1 MKTHW
6 LGAVAAA
13 ALLAAGPALAQTTVA
28 PIIRV
33 HPAPPKAK
41 PKPRPKAKAK
51 MAPQP
56 VAKAEAPAAPTPDL
70 SKAARMGT
78 WGFDLAGRDTS
89 ASPGQDFFQ
98 YANGG
103 YEKTLVI
110 PADRTSYG
118 AFDSL
123 AELSQA
129 RLHGLLD
136 KTAANRA
143 ATGEQAKVGVLYRSF
158 MDEAKVDAL
167 GAKPMAADLAAIKAE
182 KTRSDIAREMGRS
195 QKVFG
200 GSIFGASVQVDGKDP
215 DHYAVYLSQAG
226 LGLPD
231 RDYYLEKSFEA
242 QKAKYEVYVA
252 RMLTLAG
259 WPKPAAEA
267 KAIVAMET
275 EIAQASWTRAE
286 QRDDNKMYNPYDTA
300 KLPALAPGFD
310 WPAFMAGA
318 GLSKATRVVAQE
330 NTAFPK
336 ISAIFAKTPI
346 ETLKAWQAFY
356 LADQAAPYLSKPF
369 VDARFDFRGK
379 VLTGQQ
385 AQRPRWKRGVT
396 LVDNQIG
403 EALGKVYVDT
413 YFPPESKA
421 KMLALVGDIR
431 TAMKG
436 RIERLDWMS
445 APTKAKALEKLAQF
459 TVKIGYPDKWRD
471 YSGLAIK
478 DGDLYGDVNR
488 ASTFDWDFRVGRLGG
503 PVDRSE
509 WGMTPSTIN
518 AYYNPTGNEIVFP
531 AAILQ
536 PPFFDP
542 DGDMAVNY
550 GAIGGVIGHETTHG
564 FDDQG
569 RHYDG
574 HGRLTDWWTPEDAK
588 KFEAETVKLGKQY
601 GAFDVLPGAKIN
613 GDLTM
618 GENIADLGGLL
629 LALDAYHTSLHGQP
643 APIID
648 GLTGDQ
654 RVFLGWAQVWRGKTR
669 DDALRQ
675 QLVSDPHS
683 PEKARTDVPMR
694 NVDAFYTAF
703 GVKPGDPMYI
713 APADRVRI
721 W

>member
-1 MKTHW
+1 MKTLW
-6 LGAVAAA
+6 LGAAAAA
-13 ALLAAGPALAQTTVA
+13 ALLAACPAFAETEPGQPPAAKA
-28 PIIRV
+28 PAKKP
-33 HPAPPKAK
+33 HKAKAAPPKA
-41 PKPRPKAKAK
+41 
-51 MAPQP
+51 API
-56 VAKAEAPAAPTPDL
+56 APAQPAGPAPDL

-78 WGFDLAGRDTS
+78 WGFDLAGRDT
-89 ASPGQDFFQ
+89 ATTPGQDFFQ
-98 YANGG
+98 YANGTYQKG
-103 YEKTLVI
+103 LTI
-110 PADRTSYG
+110 PGDRVSFG
-118 AFDSL
+118 AFDAL
-123 AELSQA
+123 NELSQA
-129 RLHGLLD
+129 RLHALLE
-136 KTAANRA
+136 KTAADTSA
-143 ATGEQAKVGVLYRSF
+143 SGEQGQVGALYRSF
-158 MDEAKVDAL
+158 MDEAAVNAL
-167 GAKPMAADLAAIKAE
+167 AAKPMAADLAAIKAE
-182 KTRSDIAREMGRS
+182 KTRADVARGMGRS

-200 GSIFGASVQVDGKDP
+200 GSLFAASVQVDGKDP
-215 DHYAVYLSQAG
+215 DHYAVYLNQAG

-231 RDYYLEKSFEA
+231 RDYYLEKGFAEK
-242 QKAKYEVYVA
+242 KAKYEAYVA
-252 RMLTLAG
+252 RLLTLAR
-259 WPKPAAEA
+259 WPNPAANA

-286 QRDDNKMYNPYDTA
+286 QRDDDKMYNAYDTA
-300 KLPALAPGFD
+300 KLAELAPGFD
-310 WPAFMAGA
+310 WTTFMTGA
-318 GLSKATRVVAQE
+318 GLTKATRVVAQE

-336 ISAIFAKTPI
+336 IAAIFAKTPV
-346 ETLKAWQAFY
+346 ETLKAWQAFT
-356 LADQAAPYLSKPF
+356 LADQAAPYLSQAF
-369 VDARFDFRGK
+369 IDARFEFRGK
-379 VLTGQQ
+379 VLSGQQ
-385 AQRPRWKRGVT
+385 AQRPRWKRGVQ
-396 LVDNQIG
+396 LVDTQIG
-403 EALGKVYVDT
+403 EALGKVYVAA

-421 KMLALVGDIR
+421 KMLSLVSDIR

-436 RIERLDWMS
+436 RIEHLDWMS
-445 APTKAKALEKLAQF
+445 QPTKTKALEKLAAF

-471 YSGLAIK
+471 YSGLTIK
-478 DGDLYGDVNR
+478 PNDLYGNVNR

-542 DGDMAVNY
+542 AGDMAVNY

-574 HGRLTDWWTPEDAK
+574 SGRLTDWWTAEDAA
-588 KFEAETVKLGKQY
+588 KFTAETVKLGKQY
-601 GAFDVLPGAKIN
+601 GAFEVLPGAKIN
-613 GDLTM
+613 GELTM

-629 LALDAYHTSLHGQP
+629 LALDAYHTSLHGAP
-643 APIID
+643 APIVD

-683 PEKARTDVPMR
+683 PERARVDVPMR
-694 NVDAFYTAF
+694 NVDAFYAAF
-703 GVKPGDPMYI
+703 GLKPGDAMYV

>member
-1 MKTHW
+1 MKTYW
-6 LGAVAAA
+6 LSAAAVA
-13 ALLAAGPALAQTTVA
+13 ALLAAGPALAQ
-28 PIIRV
+28 R
-33 HPAPPKAK
+33 PA
-41 PKPRPKAKAK
+41 AKA
-51 MAPQP
+51 A
-56 VAKAEAPAAPTPDL
+56 APAAATAPDL

-78 WGFDLAGRDTS
+78 WGFDLSGRDT
-89 ASPGQDFFQ
+89 ATTPGQDFFQ
-98 YANGG
+98 YANGS
-103 YEKTLVI
+103 YVKAMTI

-123 AELSQA
+123 NELSQA
-129 RLHGLLD
+129 RLHALLD
-136 KTAANRA
+136 KTAADTA
-143 ATGEQAKVGVLYRSF
+143 ATGDQAKVGALYRSF
-158 MDEAKVDAL
+158 MAEAKVNAL
-167 GAKPMAADLAAIKAE
+167 GSKPMAADLAAIRAE
-182 KTRSDIAREMGRS
+182 KTKADVARRMGRA
-195 QKVFG
+195 QHTFG
-200 GSIFGASVQVDGKDP
+200 GSLFAAGVQVDGKDP
-215 DHYAVYLSQAG
+215 DHYAVYLNQAG

-231 RDYYLEKSFEA
+231 RDYYLEASFAA

-252 RMLTLAG
+252 KMLTLAH
-259 WPKPAAEA
+259 WPKPAPNA
-267 KAIVAMET
+267 KAVVALET
-275 EIAQASWTRAE
+275 EIAGASWTRAE
-286 QRDDNKMYNPYDTA
+286 QRDDNKMYNAYDTA
-300 KLPALAPGFD
+300 KLAQLAPGFD
-310 WPAFMAGA
+310 WAAFMGGA
-318 GLSKATRVVAQE
+318 GLTKATRVVAQE

-336 ISAIFAKTPI
+336 LAAIFARTPL
-346 ETLKAWQAFY
+346 ETLKAWQAFT
-356 LADQAAPYLSKPF
+356 LADQAAPYLAQPF

-385 AQRPRWKRGVT
+385 AQRPRWKRGVQ
-396 LVDNQIG
+396 LVDGQIG
-403 EALGKVYVDT
+403 EALGKVYVAA

-445 APTKAKALEKLAQF
+445 QPTKAKALEKLAAF

-471 YSGLAIK
+471 YSALTIK
-478 DGDLYGDVNR
+478 DSDLYGNVNR
-488 ASTFDWDFRVGRLGG
+488 ASTFDWDFRVARLGG
-503 PVDRSE
+503 PVDRAE
-509 WGMTPSTIN
+509 WGMTPPTIN
-518 AYYNPTGNEIVFP
+518 AYYNSTGNEIVFP

-542 DGDMAVNY
+542 DGDTAINY

-574 HGRLTDWWTPEDAK
+574 SGRLTDWWTAEDAA
-588 KFEAETVKLGKQY
+588 KFQAETVKLGKEY
-601 GAFDVLPGAKIN
+601 GAFEVLPGAKIN

-629 LALDAYHTSLHGQP
+629 LALDAYHASLHGQP
-643 APIID
+643 APIVD

-683 PEKARTDVPMR
+683 PERARVDIPVR
-694 NVDAFYTAF
+694 NIDAYYAAF
-703 GVKPGDPMYI
+703 GVKPGDGMYL
-713 APADRVRI
+713 APAERVRI

>member
-1 MKTHW
+1 MKTSW
-6 LGAVAAA
+6 LGAAAVA
-13 ALLAAGPALAQTTVA
+13 ALLAAAPALAQSPV
-28 PIIRV
+28 V
-33 HPAPPKAK
+33 H
-41 PKPRPKAKAK
+41 
-51 MAPQP
+51 
-56 VAKAEAPAAPTPDL
+56 AAGPSSAPDL

-78 WGFDLAGRDTS
+78 WGFDLSGRDTS
-89 ASPGQDFFQ
+89 ATPGQDFFQ

-118 AFDSL
+118 AFDAL
-123 AELSQA
+123 NELSQA
-129 RLHGLLD
+129 RLHLLLER
-136 KTAANRA
+136 TAAEA
-143 ATGEQAKVGVLYRSF
+143 ATSGEQAKVGGLYRSF
-158 MDEAKVDAL
+158 MAEAKVNAL
-167 GAKPMAADLAAIKAE
+167 GVKPLRADLAAIRAE
-182 KTRSDIAREMGRS
+182 KTKADVARAMGRS
-195 QKVFG
+195 QHTFG
-200 GSIFGASVQVDGKDP
+200 GSLFAASVQVDGKDP
-215 DHYAVYLSQAG
+215 DHYAVYLNQAG

-231 RDYYLEKSFEA
+231 RDYYLEKGFAEKKARYEA
-242 QKAKYEVYVA
+242 YVSK
-252 RMLTLAG
+252 MLTLAG
-259 WPKPAAEA
+259 WPKPAANA
-267 KAIVAMET
+267 KAIVALET
-275 EIAQASWTRAE
+275 EIAKVSWTRAE
-286 QRDDNKMYNPYDTA
+286 QRDDNRMYNAYETA
-300 KLPALAPGFD
+300 KLSGLAPGFD
-310 WPAFMAGA
+310 WAAFLGGA
-318 GLSKATRVVAQE
+318 GLTKANRVVAQE

-336 ISAIFAKTPI
+336 IAAIYAATPL
-346 ETLKAWQAFY
+346 ETLKAWQAFN
-356 LADQAAPYLSKPF
+356 LADQAGPYLSKPF

-385 AQRPRWKRGVT
+385 AQRPRWKRGVR
-396 LVDNQIG
+396 LVDSQIG
-403 EALGKVYVDT
+403 EALGKIYVDAF
-413 YFPPESKA
+413 FPPQSKA

-436 RIERLDWMS
+436 RIEHLDWMS
-445 APTKAKALEKLAQF
+445 QPTKTRALEKLAAF

-471 YSGLAIK
+471 YTGLTIK
-478 DGDLYGDVNR
+478 DGDLYGNVNR

-503 PVDRSE
+503 PVDRAE

-542 DGDMAVNY
+542 DGDMAINY

-564 FDDQG
+564 FDDSG

-574 HGRLTDWWTPEDAK
+574 NGRLTDWWTPEDAA
-588 KFEAETVKLGKQY
+588 KFEAQTVKLGKQY
-601 GAFDVLPGAKIN
+601 GAFEVLPGAKIN

-629 LALDAYHTSLHGQP
+629 LALDAYHTSLHGRP

-669 DDALRQ
+669 DDAMRQ

-683 PEKARTDVPMR
+683 PERARVDVPMR
-694 NVDAFYTAF
+694 NIDAFYTAF
-703 GVKPGDPMYI
+703 GLKPGDAMYI

>member
-1 MKTHW
+1 MVPPRQPFESSLKMKTSW
-6 LGAVAAA
+6 LSAAAAA
-13 ALLAAGPALAQTTVA
+13 ALLSAGPTLAATPTNT
-28 PIIRV
+28 
-33 HPAPPKAK
+33 
-41 PKPRPKAKAK
+41 
-51 MAPQP
+51 
-56 VAKAEAPAAPTPDL
+56 APAAKTPAAAPDL
-70 SKAARMGT
+70 SKATRMGT
-78 WGFDLAGRDTS
+78 WGFDLSGRDT
-89 ASPGQDFFQ
+89 ATTPGQDFFQ

-103 YEKTLVI
+103 YVKSLAI

-118 AFDSL
+118 AFDAL
-123 AELSQA
+123 NELSQA
-129 RLHGLLD
+129 RLHTLLE
-136 KTAANRA
+136 KAAA
-143 ATGEQAKVGVLYRSF
+143 DTTATGDQAKVGALYRSF
-158 MDEAKVDAL
+158 MAETKVDAL
-167 GAKPMAADLAAIKAE
+167 GAKPMAADLAAIRAE
-182 KTRSDIAREMGRS
+182 KTKTDVAHAMGKS
-195 QKVFG
+195 QRVFG
-200 GSIFGASVQVDGKDP
+200 GSVFGASVQVDGKDP
-215 DHYAVYLSQAG
+215 DHYAVYLNQAG

-231 RDYYLEKSFEA
+231 RDYYLEKSFAA

-252 RMLTLAG
+252 KMLTLAG
-259 WPKPAAEA
+259 WPKAAANA
-267 KAIVAMET
+267 KAIVALET
-275 EIAQASWTRAE
+275 EIAKASWTRAE
-286 QRDDNKMYNPYDTA
+286 QRDDNKMYNPYETA
-300 KLPALAPGFD
+300 KLASLAPGFD
-310 WPAFMAGA
+310 WGGFMAGA
-318 GLSKATRVVAQE
+318 GLTKATHVVAQE

-336 ISAIFAKTPI
+336 IADIFAKTPI
-346 ETLKAWQAFY
+346 ETLKAWQAFS

-369 VDARFDFRGK
+369 VDNRFAFRGK
-379 VLTGQQ
+379 VLTGQEV
-385 AQRPRWKRGVT
+385 QRPRWKRGVQ
-396 LVDNQIG
+396 LVDGQIG
-403 EALGKVYVDT
+403 EALGKVYVQA

-436 RIERLDWMS
+436 RIERLDWMTQ
-445 APTKAKALEKLAQF
+445 ATKTKALEKLAAF
-459 TVKIGYPDKWRD
+459 TVKIAYPDKWRD
-471 YSGLAIK
+471 YSALKIT
-478 DGDLYGDVNR
+478 DSDLYGNVNR
-488 ASTFDWDFRVGRLGG
+488 ATAFDWDFRVGRLGG

-542 DGDMAVNY
+542 DGDMAINY

-574 HGRLTDWWTPEDAK
+574 TGRLTDWWTAEDAA

-601 GAFDVLPGAKIN
+601 GAFEVLPGAKIN

-683 PEKARTDVPMR
+683 PERARVDVPMR
-694 NVDAFYTAF
+694 NIDAFYAAF
-703 GVKPGDPMYI
+703 GLKAGDEMYI
-713 APADRVRI
+713 APGDRVRI